1 MIYVLTKIAESP
13 SSTGTITATGARILE
28 GSAGN
33 GSFGPY
39 GVLEVGRWFAGFNIR
54 ALEAPTTHQ
63 AIKIDVCH
71 KEGRE
76 VVAEAWFGADD
87 FCRSTPGLLGVT
99 FQVAQPVTDYELR
112 LYFAG
117 SGKFEVL
124 DKLVFRADLV

>member
-1 MIYVLTKIAESP
+1 MNYQVTPIVETPHVMGHDRGGVRVLAGAEGMASY
-13 SSTGTITATGARILE
+13 
-28 GSAGN
+28 
-33 GSFGPY
+33 GPY
-39 GVLEVGRWFAGFNIR
+39 GSLSPGRWFAGFNIR

-63 AIKIDVCH
+63 AIKIDVRH
-71 KEGRE
+71 NEGRD
-76 VVAEAWFGADD
+76 VLGEAWFGADD

-124 DKLVFRADLV
+124 DKLVFQADPV